1 MRDAGLFCS
10 MSREAAGEDGVSEVI
25 GVVLMLSMVIS
36 IMATVFTVLAP
47 YLSDINAARSWSAL
61 TTNAGAIEERI
72 STAADAANGSVFIL
86 PLQLDEG
93 RVVPLLGTERWTI
106 TADLFGNERVEMV
119 LNGTFVEFSSVNGT
133 MRQITITGAGVNQ
146 VSDVDDLRQPIRI
159 DIGNRLPDL
168 MIIDIHDHQNMH
180 IHRLISVSIDGL
192 RITSSIGGSTYS
204 IDLVNGAMI
213 QTIPNEA
220 PVISQEPRMRC
231 ELLNQNHVRASVA
244 LLDLNVSALTS
255 LTRISTLR
263 LQNQGN
269 LALFDDVVR
278 NLDIR
283 VTTTERSIATSTYIS
298 RLSDEHALYQSIG
311 IENLYTGFG
320 PVKTS
325 SKTLAITA
333 YPLAASVEFSLSLQT
348 VGIIE

>member
-146 VSDVDDLRQPIRI
+146 VSDV
-159 DIGNRLPDL
+159 
-168 MIIDIHDHQNMH
+168 
-180 IHRLISVSIDGL
+180 
-192 RITSSIGGSTYS
+192 
-204 IDLVNGAMI
+204 
-213 QTIPNEA
+213 E
-220 PVISQEPRMRC
+220 
-231 ELLNQNHVRASVA
+231 
-244 LLDLNVSALTS
+244 
-255 LTRISTLR
+255 
-263 LQNQGN
+263 
-269 LALFDDVVR
+269 
-278 NLDIR
+278 
-283 VTTTERSIATSTYIS
+283 
-298 RLSDEHALYQSIG
+298 
-311 IENLYTGFG
+311 
-320 PVKTS
+320 
-325 SKTLAITA
+325 TA
-333 YPLAASVEFSLSLQT
+333 DSY
-348 VGIIE
+348 